1 MKKLSKAKVN
11 YRKHE
16 RISMNRDSRRKT
28 KQKKGFIPE
37 FQESTGDGQLSH

>member
-16 RISMNRDSRRKT
+16 RVVMSRVTRRKL
-28 KQKKGFIPE
+28 KQKKFIPE
-37 FQESTGDGQLSH
+37 FQESTGDGQLNH

>member
-16 RISMNRDSRRKT
+16 RKMFARQDRREAARQASKAM
-28 KQKKGFIPE
+28 KRPE
-37 FQESTGDGQLSH
+37 GEAEG